1 MPRGVDSY
9 ETLWAPANRGKVI
22 LPSLQNTEGLADDDR
37 AAHLE
42 TGKPFAEAQYDA
54 DAAFQETGDAEAE
67 PADHL
72 HEPAAGG
79 ENFLLKNTVS
89 VSKTLRPTSR

>member
-9 ETLWAPANRGKVI
+9 EALWAPANRGKVI
-22 LPSLQNTEGLADDDR
+22 LPSLQNTEGLWTMIV

-54 DAAFQETGDAEAE
+54 DAAFRKLATLK
-67 PADHL
+67 P
-72 HEPAAGG
+72 
-79 ENFLLKNTVS
+79 NLLTIYTNQ
-89 VSKTLRPTSR
+89 PQA